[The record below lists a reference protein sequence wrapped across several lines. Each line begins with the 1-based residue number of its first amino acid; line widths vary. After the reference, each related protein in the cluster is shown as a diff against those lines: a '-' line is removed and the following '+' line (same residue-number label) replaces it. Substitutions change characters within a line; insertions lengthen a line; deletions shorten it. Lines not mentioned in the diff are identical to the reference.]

1 VTPTDPRYQHEQL
14 TWDITPSPD
23 VQARQDA
30 GRFVALEGALKIK
43 GALPCA
49 QDLNDGDKVIVA
61 IFGPD
66 GQELTRR
73 EAQLTAPPTFEPIR
87 LEGATIGYKPI
98 RLEGAT
104 LGYNPIRLEGATI
117 GYTRMHTATI

>member
-87 LEGATIGYKPI
+87 LERHD
-98 RLEGAT
+98 RLQAD
-104 LGYNPIRLEGATI
+104 RLEGATI

>member
-73 EAQLTAPPTFEPIR
+73 EAQLTAPPPTFE
-87 LEGATIGYKPI
+87 
-98 RLEGAT
+98 
-104 LGYNPIRLEGATI
+104 PIRLEGATI